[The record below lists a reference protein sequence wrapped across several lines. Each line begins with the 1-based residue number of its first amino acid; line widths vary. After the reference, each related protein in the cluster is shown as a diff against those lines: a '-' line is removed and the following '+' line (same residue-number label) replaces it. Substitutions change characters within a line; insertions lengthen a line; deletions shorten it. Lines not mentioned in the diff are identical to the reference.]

1 MKISAESRPQAESTM
16 KRRASPAPALAMK
29 ILGIE
34 SSCDET
40 AAAVVA
46 DGREILASVVASQ
59 VGIHR
64 PYGGVVPELAS
75 RQHLKVVIP
84 VIGEAL
90 TRARLKLTQV
100 DAIAV
105 TQGPG
110 LVGALLVGIGV
121 AKALAYATGKP
132 LVPVN
137 HLEAHI
143 QAAFL
148 EETSPGFPLVA
159 LVVSGGHT
167 NLYHVTAHDTI
178 TLVGRTRDDAAGE
191 AFDKVA
197 KLLNLGYPGGVIVD
211 RISRD
216 GNPHAIPFPRA
227 YLERD
232 SLDFSFSGIKTAV
245 VHFVHR
251 FVDPGKLS
259 SAAEGASRAG
269 VCPPV
274 EVADIAASFQEAIV
288 DVLVQKTCLAAG
300 RFGVREVVVAGGV
313 AANSRLRSK
322 LQEEATRLGFRLH
335 LPRPELCTDNAAMVA
350 AAGFHRLKEAPDRW
364 SLDFDAVSRWPE

>member
-1 MKISAESRPQAESTM
+1 
-16 KRRASPAPALAMK
+16 MK

-46 DGREILASVVASQ
+46 NGREILASVVASQ

-84 VIGEAL
+84 VIGEV
-90 TRARLKLTQV
+90 LKQAGLGLSQV
-100 DAIAV
+100 DGIAV

-132 LVPVN
+132 IVPVN

-148 EETSPGFPLVA
+148 ENTPPDFPFIA

-167 NLYHVTAHDTI
+167 NLYHVADHDKA

-197 KLLNLGYPGGVIVD
+197 KLLDLGYPGGVVID
-211 RISRD
+211 RIARA
-216 GNPHAIPFPRA
+216 GNPNAIPFPRA
-227 YLERD
+227 FLERD
-232 SLDFSFSGIKTAV
+232 SLDFSFSGVKTAV
-245 VHFVHR
+245 VHFVR
-251 FVDPGKLS
+251 RYVDTSQLS
-259 SAAEGASRAG
+259 SPSERPVPAAPS
-269 VCPPV
+269 PPV
-274 EVADIAASFQEAIV
+274 QVADIAASFQEAVV
-288 DVLVQKTCLAAG
+288 DVLVRKTCLAVG
-300 RFGVREVVVAGGV
+300 RFRVTNVVVAGGV
-313 AANSRLRSK
+313 AANSRLRQR
-322 LQEEATRLGFRLH
+322 LQEEETRLGARLH
-335 LPRPELCTDNAAMVA
+335 LPRPDLCTDNAAMVA
-350 AAGFHRLKEAPDRW
+350 AAGFHRLKTSPGPWD
-364 SLDFDAVSRWPE
+364 LQFDAISRWPGG

>member
-1 MKISAESRPQAESTM
+1 
-16 KRRASPAPALAMK
+16 MK

-46 DGREILASVVASQ
+46 DGREILGSVVASQ

-84 VIGEAL
+84 VIREAL
-90 TRARLKLTQV
+90 EQAGLELSQV
-100 DAIAV
+100 DGIAV

-121 AKALAYATGKP
+121 AKGLAYATGKP

-148 EETSPGFPLVA
+148 EDSPPSFPFIALVA
-159 LVVSGGHT
+159 SGGHT
-167 NLYHVTAHDTI
+167 NLYRVADYDKA

-197 KLLNLGYPGGVIVD
+197 KLLDLGYPGGVVID
-211 RISRD
+211 RISQS
-216 GNPHAIPFPRA
+216 GNPNAIAFPRA
-227 YLERD
+227 LLERD

-245 VHFVHR
+245 VHFVR
-251 FVDPGKLS
+251 RYMDTSKLFSSERPGQ
-259 SAAEGASRAG
+259 A
-269 VCPPV
+269 PPSPSV
-274 EVADIAASFQEAIV
+274 QVADVAASFQEAVV
-288 DVLVQKTCLAAG
+288 DVLVRKTCLAVE
-300 RFGVREVVVAGGV
+300 RFGVTKVVVAGGV
-313 AANSRLRSK
+313 AANSRLRQR
-322 LQEEATRLGFRLH
+322 LQEEGARFGLRLH
-335 LPRPELCTDNAAMVA
+335 LPRPDLCTDNAAMVA
-350 AAGFHRLKEAPDRW
+350 AAGFHRLKRSPEGWD
-364 SLDFDAVSRWPE
+364 LQFDAVSRWPEL